1 MKSAGLYFSL
11 CFATD
16 SCYCNISYATV
27 ITHNFKKI
35 SIPDILLLNLTISL
49 QGERNAQVNYK
60 LLTTMAKKYWLLFE
74 EKKILKSLG
83 KRVKIIND
91 CVDTTRHVKAFKNK
105 SINWYVWWMA
115 SLWFF
120 PCIRSLG
127 ILKQML
133 EFRAKKETNVA
144 HRYYIRTIE
153 NIILRCYI
161 LVYSFS

>member
-27 ITHNFKKI
+27 ITHNVKKI
-35 SIPDILLLNLTISL
+35 SIPDIPLLNLTISL

-74 EKKILKSLG
+74 EKKFLKSLG

-91 CVDTTRHVKAFKNK
+91 CIDTTRHVEAFKNK
-105 SINWYVWWMA
+105 SIN
-115 SLWFF
+115 
-120 PCIRSLG
+120 
-127 ILKQML
+127 
-133 EFRAKKETNVA
+133 
-144 HRYYIRTIE
+144 
-153 NIILRCYI
+153 
-161 LVYSFS
+161 